1 MNPSQ
6 NDLRLDADETAET
19 VDVSD
24 LLGAG
29 QAFPAHPDAS
39 TRDVL
44 IDAHCNKIGGEVC

>member
-19 VDVSD
+19 IDFSD

-29 QAFPAHPDAS
+29 QAFPAHADLC
-39 TRDVL
+39 TRNAL
-44 IDAHCNKIGGEVC
+44 IDAHCNKIGTEVC